1 MKSTQLCRTADGN
14 CGQGDEQTST
24 PSFAPDFRNSGL
36 RTRRRPFGLLRPSL
50 LFSGH
55 SGAALDLSSTPEAIA
70 GDPISSRPSPA
81 CSFSSCESCSRFH
94 RDARSVDLLNH
105 RAMWTRTYWRLSRA
119 AGPLVHTA
127 VIRLAPHRFQAV
139 ASRPTDSRPAHL
151 AWTSLLTHR
160 PARSC
165 AFFIKRINA
174 TLHTEPYTY
183 HALRCRHPDH
193 PPSSLGTSEPE
204 RAWSALTRP
213 PSLAALFA
221 LQLPVQRLPQPS
233 WSAQP
238 RCRRERES
246 SRA

>member
-1 MKSTQLCRTADGN
+1 MTSTQLCRTADGN

-139 ASRPTDSRPAHL
+139 CAHPAARLSADRFSSCSPGLDLL
-151 AWTSLLTHR
+151 AHPPPCTLLRILYQADQRYATHR
-160 PARSC
+160 TVHLPCPPLPTSRSPAQFSR
-165 AFFIKRINA
+165 N
-174 TLHTEPYTY
+174 
-183 HALRCRHPDH
+183 LR
-193 PPSSLGTSEPE
+193 
-204 RAWSALTRP
+204 A
-213 PSLAALFA
+213 
-221 LQLPVQRLPQPS
+221 
-233 WSAQP
+233 
-238 RCRRERES
+238 
-246 SRA
+246 